1 MTATRRTHPQAW
13 VVWVVGVL
21 AYTVAVLQR
30 TSLAVV
36 GNEAAERFGTGAT
49 VIGTFA
55 VVQLLVYAAMQ
66 VPVGVLL
73 DRFGS
78 RRLLLTGALLM
89 VAGQVALALATSVP
103 QALAARVLVGA
114 GDAVTFIS
122 VLRLV
127 PAWFPARRAPMMTQ
141 LTGMLGQLGQ
151 VASAIPLVALL
162 NGPGWTTAFLSAA
175 SMAAVSGVLVFIL
188 LEDAPEGVEVGREPR
203 PLREVGT
210 EVAEAAS
217 ASGTRLGLW
226 THFTVQFAGAVF
238 ALLWGFPF
246 LTAGHGLTP
255 RAAAGLLTL
264 MVLAG
269 VVTGPVIGRLT
280 ARHPLHRST
289 LVLGIIAVTATA
301 WTVVLL
307 WPEPAPTVVLVGLV
321 LVLSM
326 NGPASLIG
334 LDFAR
339 TFNPARRLG
348 SATGIV
354 NVGGFV
360 ASLLTIL
367 AIGVVLDLAT
377 PAGGQYGLDQFRLAF
392 AVQYLVWSVG
402 VVGIVV
408 NRRRVRRELAAQGTV
423 VLPVRQ
429 AWRARRSRSPASG
442 RCPHGRAA

>member
-1 MTATRRTHPQAW
+1 MTGSRTTNPQAW
-13 VVWVVGVL
+13 VVWGVGVI

-36 GNEAAERFGTGAT
+36 GNEAADRFGTSAT

-78 RRLLLTGALLM
+78 KRLLLAGALLM
-89 VAGQVALALATSVP
+89 VAGQVALAVATSVP
-103 QALAARVLVGA
+103 QALAARVLVGT
-114 GDAVTFIS
+114 GDALTFIS

-127 PAWFPARRAPMMTQ
+127 PAWFPARRVPMLTQ
-141 LTGMLGQLGQ
+141 VTGMLGQLGQ

-162 NGPGWTTAFLSAA
+162 NGPGWTPAFLAAA
-175 SMAAVSGVLVFIL
+175 SLGALSAVLVIAVVK
-188 LEDAPEGVEVGREPR
+188 ESPDGVEAGREPR
-203 PLREVGT
+203 PLRRVGT
-210 EVAEAAS
+210 EVAEAAGT
-217 ASGTRLGLW
+217 SGTRLGLW

-246 LTAGHGLTP
+246 LTAGHGLEP
-255 RAAAGLLTL
+255 REAAGLLTV

-269 VVTGPVIGRLT
+269 IVTGPVIGRLT
-280 ARHPLHRST
+280 SRHPLHRST
-289 LVLGIIAVTATA
+289 LVLGIIAVTAAA

-307 WPEPAPTVVLVGLV
+307 WPGPAPMAVLVGLV
-321 LVLSM
+321 LVLAM

-339 TFNPARRLG
+339 TFNPPDRLG

-354 NVGGFV
+354 NIGGFL

-367 AIGVVLDLAT
+367 AIGVVLDVVT
-377 PAGGQYGLDQFRLAF
+377 PAGARYGLEELRLAF
-392 AVQYLVWSVG
+392 AVQYVVWAVG
-402 VVGIVV
+402 AAGIVV

-423 VLPVRQ
+423 VLPVRE
-429 AWRARRSRSPASG
+429 AWRARRHRLD
-442 RCPHGRAA
+442 RAA